1 MLNVRIND
9 RAYRALGSAGLPSV
23 TPSELAAGLRELLT
37 WGIDRRG
44 DVLAFG
50 GYSGWAGEPP
60 GGYED
65 LTGWECAVT
74 SFHLEDRV
82 PVHVDVVDAVPVIS
96 EQDQLV
102 LLRQGTRFAMEVV
115 RLAGALADPV
125 PVRCIVSANSTNGTF
140 RFHRARTGESLL
152 APDLDTYTEDKIVTV
167 DSGPA
172 SLGGTPW

>member
-9 RAYRALGSAGLPSV
+9 EAYRALGSAGVSSMV
-23 TPSELAAGLRELLT
+23 SSELAAGLRELLA
-37 WGIDRRG
+37 WGIDQRG
-44 DVLAFG
+44 DVLVFG

-60 GGYED
+60 GRYED

-82 PVHVDVVDAVPVIS
+82 PVHVDNVDAVPVIS

-102 LLRQGTRFAMEVV
+102 LLRQGARFDMEMV

-125 PVRCIVSANSTNGTF
+125 PIRCIVSTNSTNGTF

-152 APDLDTYTEDKIVTV
+152 LPDLNSYTEDKIVTV

-172 SLGGTPW
+172 TLGGTPW